1 MLIKE
6 GNLLDLSLKGE
17 FDIII
22 NPSNCFH
29 TPVSNL
35 AKTIWKTYPFSKY
48 IDLRTTKG
56 NIKKLGGFSKCTVDL
71 REIDFKLNKKLIVV
85 NGYLYY
91 SNEEPKF
98 NYKNLKILFKL
109 IKKKYP
115 GKVIGFPLIG
125 HGLKDISITK
135 ICEIIDEELEGEEYY
150 MVIDVK

>member
-48 IDLRTTKG
+48 IDLRTTNG
-56 NIKKLGGFSKCTVDL
+56 NIKKLGGLVLIIIIIIAFGFGGFGGGFST
-71 REIDFKLNKKLIVV
+71 N
-85 NGYLYY
+85 NQNN
-91 SNEEPKF
+91 S
-98 NYKNLKILFKL
+98 
-109 IKKKYP
+109 
-115 GKVIGFPLIG
+115 
-125 HGLKDISITK
+125 
-135 ICEIIDEELEGEEYY
+135 
-150 MVIDVK
+150 